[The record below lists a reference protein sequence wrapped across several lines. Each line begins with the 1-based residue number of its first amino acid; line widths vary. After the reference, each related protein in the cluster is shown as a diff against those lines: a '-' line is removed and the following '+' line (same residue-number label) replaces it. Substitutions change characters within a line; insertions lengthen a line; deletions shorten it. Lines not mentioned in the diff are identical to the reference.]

1 MPEASQNTSLYPN
14 IDSPERNI
22 EAYTVVLS
30 VSCHL
35 LAVIAGGSSNIALLL
50 AMAAPGRAGSR
61 HSARGYSQ
69 VLTLISA
76 GLVLCLVWCPLE
88 IADLLTWHHAGHH
101 IFSSHATQALK
112 STLHVFLLAVIC
124 AVIVLLA
131 LEAALRLVTS
141 TKQQRGSHHTSTF
154 ASRWC
159 SAGQGNRL
167 WPPVASL
174 LAVVFAASLAA
185 TYLGTTTR
193 TSDQQ
198 QSMFYVDIKHRTRT
212 CLLAL
217 TSILFCMTLL
227 VGLILLVILLKE
239 CVFWEGGRLHFRR
252 RPSVK
257 LVIPDF
263 LISQST
269 TTAADNAGGYDP
281 STATPSPSTP
291 KLLAVVGSETAGDE
305 VSPIGDL
312 PTAAKSLGSRLGVN
326 MAQVL
331 GRRRHTICQI
341 GDSSSGAG
349 GGVKASGGAK
359 NDPIG
364 AAKQYGY
371 VRKFSVDIS
380 ALQAQLQNPKSF
392 KDAPFQSDVDL
403 TKKPS
408 GDGRGQTTSGKP
420 EPLLPLKPLPL
431 KFEAKGRGGGGVG
444 GLGVDPLSSDKSAP
458 KGTPPPALK
467 NGPASPNINSHD
479 TEESQKPSS
488 CPAMKA
494 SPVVQTPPQPPPV
507 IMVSND
513 DDMSNVQLHGDDL
526 DHDDKEHDHSTQEVD
541 ETTPLNP
548 DENTTT
554 ISINTVATTP
564 QTEDNIDITLSKSTT
579 AAKKP
584 TSLAFKDS
592 NREVAQR
599 EKGGASRD
607 EPDSCGN
614 NNMQGATL
622 DSDVSFASADG
633 DDGERATAI
642 RMSQLVLLLTLTFLL
657 ALLPVAITE
666 LLRSTLKSTT
676 FVNTRACVLAVWALQ
691 TLVYPHLLAWGDRN
705 LHRAVRRLK
714 RSFTSSL
721 EDRLGGSTI
730 CCPESGESRGG
741 NIEDTSSVSQV

>member
-1 MPEASQNTSLYPN
+1 MPETTQNASL
-14 IDSPERNI
+14 SPRDDWPEESV

-35 LAVIAGGSSNIALLL
+35 LAIVAGGSSNIALLL
-50 AMAAPGRAGSR
+50 AMAAPGKQGSR

-88 IADLLTWHHAGHH
+88 IADLLMWHHTGRHV
-101 IFSSHATQALK
+101 FSTRITLALK

-141 TKQQRGSHHTSTF
+141 GQQRGSHHTSSI

-167 WPPVASL
+167 WPPVASM
-174 LAVVFAASLAA
+174 LAVILAASLAA
-185 TYLGTTTR
+185 VYLGTTCSSKI
-193 TSDQQ
+193 SDGEAAVL
-198 QSMFYVDIKHRTRT
+198 YVDMKHRTRT
-212 CLLAL
+212 CLLIL
-217 TSILFCMTLL
+217 TSLLFCLTLL
-227 VGLILLVILLKE
+227 VGLVLLIILLKE
-239 CVFWEGGRLHFRR
+239 CLFWEGGRLHFRR

-269 TTAADNAGGYDP
+269 TTAVDNTGGYDP

-291 KLLAVVGSETAGDE
+291 KLLAVVGNETGGEE
-305 VSPIGDL
+305 VSPISDL
-312 PTAAKSLGSRLGVN
+312 PPAAKSLGSRLGVN

-341 GDSSSGAG
+341 GDSSSGTG
-349 GGVKASGGAK
+349 GGVKAAGGAN

-380 ALQAQLQNPKSF
+380 ALQAQLQNPKIF

-403 TKKPS
+403 TKKPN
-408 GDGRGQTTSGKP
+408 GEGGVGQTKTGKP

-431 KFEAKGRGGGGVG
+431 KFEEKTGGGGG
-444 GLGVDPLSSDKSAP
+444 GRLGIDPLFSAKNADP
-458 KGTPPPALK
+458 KGTPPPTIK
-467 NGPASPNINSHD
+467 NGPAKASNNPLETD
-479 TEESQKPSS
+479 RTQKP
-488 CPAMKA
+488 A
-494 SPVVQTPPQPPPV
+494 SKPVPNVQTPPQPPPPV

-513 DDMSNVQLHGDDL
+513 DDTSNVQLHGNDL
-526 DHDDKEHDHSTQEVD
+526 DRDDTEQQNPTKEAD

-548 DENTTT
+548 DESITS
-554 ISINTVATTP
+554 IPINTVLSEP
-564 QTEDNIDITLSKSTT
+564 SPEDTLNITLSKSPP
-579 AAKKP
+579 AVKKP

-592 NREVAQR
+592 NR
-599 EKGGASRD
+599 KASHS
-607 EPDSCGN
+607 DSCGG
-614 NNMQGATL
+614 NNMQCATL
-622 DSDVSFASADG
+622 DSDVSYTSGDG
-633 DDGERATAI
+633 DDGERATAV
-642 RMSQLVLLLTLTFLL
+642 RMSQLVLLLTLCFLL
-657 ALLPVAITE
+657 AVLPVAITE
-666 LLRSTLKSTT
+666 LLWGSLSSPT
-676 FVNTRACVLAVWALQ
+676 FVNTRTCVLAVWALQ

-714 RSFTSSL
+714 RSFTSTL
-721 EDRLGGSTI
+721 ENRLGASAI
-730 CCPESGESRGG
+730 CCSEPGESRGG
-741 NIEDTSSVSQV
+741 HIEDTSSVSQV